1 MIEFGLLKS
10 DFERT
15 IAPTVAALTTYRTS
29 ETAAPSMTT
38 RCALSLMGHNC
49 KYALALYITERIAS
63 APPNAPHSI

>member
-10 DFERT
+10 DFVRT

-49 KYALALYITERIAS
+49 KYAHALYITERIAS
-63 APPNAPHSI
+63 APNAPHSI